1 MNNKMKKDGYIT
13 TWRMLFLAV
22 VCLIPLAHTA
32 YAEPG
37 RLHGQQMERMAD
49 ELQLTDEQ
57 RQQLKNIHRGKRS
70 EAMLLHDAM
79 QDNREALEKLNP
91 GASNYEAQ
99 LVKLAGEKAQLVKR
113 KVIQEGKM
121 RARVYAILTPEQR
134 EKATEMKRHHRP
146 CKGGGERGDRGHEFR
161 PR

>member
-57 RQQLKNIHRGKRS
+57 RQQLKNIHRAKRS

-79 QDNREALEKLNP
+79 QDNREALDKLNP
-91 GASNYEAQ
+91 SASNYEAQ
-99 LVKLAGEKAQLVKR
+99 LVKLAGDAAKLMKQR
-113 KVIQEGKM
+113 VIHEGKM

-146 CKGGGERGDRGHEFR
+146 CKGRGERGDVGHELR